1 VGVGLYKFFRR
12 YYHEGDFIPL
22 RRYKEGEEV
31 KLHWANHDQ
40 YYVKSSECFC
50 GVPANARQ
58 VLAKYS

>member
-1 VGVGLYKFFRR
+1 
-12 YYHEGDFIPL
+12 L